1 MKRAWIEGLLVLALA
16 GWVCFRL
23 PFILLPALPFYVRLK
38 KGQQHAKKRLDM
50 QREFKEVMRLMYGAA
65 ASGAALEKTLRD
77 TARDMQREPDRY
89 PYLLPEFK
97 RICMEMDNHTPT
109 SRILSDF
116 ADRCG
121 DEDIRRFA
129 RILIIS
135 SKSGGSLSEIIHKTS
150 ETISLRLAVNEE
162 IETILS
168 GKRGEFKVMIIVP
181 AAILLYMNLTSP
193 DYMQVLYQGIA
204 GRMIMTGVLAIY
216 ILAVILGRRILNIRI

>member
-23 PFILLPALPFYVRLK
+23 PFILLPALPLYVRLK
-38 KGQQHAKKRLDM
+38 KGQQQADCRLAM
-50 QREFKEVMRLMYGAA
+50 QREFKEVMRLMYSA
-65 ASGAALEKTLRD
+65 ASSGATLEKTLSDAAADMKRD
-77 TARDMQREPDRY
+77 PGRY
-89 PYLLPEFK
+89 PLLLPEFK

-109 SRILSDF
+109 SRILAAF

-135 SKSGGSLSEIIHKTS
+135 AKSGGSLSEIIHRTS

-162 IETILS
+162 IETILA

-204 GRMIMTGVLAIY
+204 GRTIMAAVLAIY
-216 ILAVILGRRILNIRI
+216 ILAVILGRRILNIRM